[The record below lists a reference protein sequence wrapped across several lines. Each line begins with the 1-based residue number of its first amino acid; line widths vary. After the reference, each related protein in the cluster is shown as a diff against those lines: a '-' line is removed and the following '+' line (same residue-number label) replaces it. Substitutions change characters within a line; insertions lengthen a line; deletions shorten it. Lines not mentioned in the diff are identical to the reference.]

1 MSHKITHQRLA
12 ELVGGELA
20 QGDPEGVVTGLN
32 SITEAVPGEVTFLG
46 NPRYLP
52 ALKTTKATAILVGG
66 DFAESM
72 EGVALIKVANPTFA
86 FSSVIRHFGPPAR
99 DFTPGVHSTACVSS
113 KATFDPQQVSIGP
126 MAVVGDDVV
135 IGDGTTIGA
144 GVCIGQGARLGEDCF
159 LHANCTIG
167 DRCVLGNRVIIHSGT
182 VIGSDGFGYE
192 FVKGRHVKIDQVG
205 IVQIDDDV
213 EIGAACSVDRARFGR
228 TWIGAGT
235 KIDNQVQ
242 IAHNAIV
249 GKHCIIVAHVALA
262 GSVRMG
268 DYVTLA
274 GQVAIG
280 GHLEICNQVTIL
292 AKSGVTKNI
301 TEPGAYMGF
310 PAKPLMEHK
319 RQLAA
324 QSKIPDLMDRIRTLE
339 KRLAALEG
347 GKAEG

>member
-1 MSHKITHQRLA
+1 MSHKITHQHLA
-12 ELVGGELA
+12 ELVGGELV

-32 SITEAVPGEVTFLG
+32 SINEAVAGEVTFLG
-46 NPRYLP
+46 NARYLP
-52 ALKTTKATAILVGG
+52 ALKTTKATVIIVGA
-66 DFAESM
+66 DFTEPM
-72 EGVALIKVANPTFA
+72 EAVALIKVANPTFA
-86 FSSVIRHFGPPAR
+86 FSSVIRHFGPPPR
-99 DFTPGVHSTACVSS
+99 DFEPGVHSTACVSS
-113 KATFDPQQVSIGP
+113 RASFDPQKVSIGP
-126 MAVVGDDVV
+126 MAVIGDDVV
-135 IGDGTTIGA
+135 IGEGTTIGA
-144 GVCIGQGARLGEDCF
+144 GVVIGQGARIGEDCL
-159 LHANCTIG
+159 LHANCTVA
-167 DRCVLGNRVIIHSGT
+167 DRCVLGNRVILHSAS

-213 EIGAACSVDRARFGR
+213 EIGASTTVDRARFGR

-268 DYVTLA
+268 DYVTVA
-274 GQVAIG
+274 GQAAIG

-310 PAKPLMEHK
+310 PAKPLMEGK
-319 RQLAA
+319 RLVASQA
-324 QSKIPDLMDRIRTLE
+324 KIPDLIDRIRTLE
-339 KRLAALEG
+339 KRLAALEA
-347 GKAEG
+347 GKAE

>member
-1 MSHKITHQRLA
+1 MSHKINHQRLA
-12 ELVGGELA
+12 ELVGGELV

-32 SITEAVPGEVTFLG
+32 SINEAVAGEVTFLG
-46 NPRYLP
+46 NARYLP
-52 ALKTTKATAILVGG
+52 ALKTTKATAIIVGP
-66 DFAESM
+66 DFAEPM

-99 DFTPGVHSTACVSS
+99 DFAAGVHPTASVSS
-113 KATFDPQQVSIGP
+113 KASFDPQKVSIGP
-126 MAVVGDDVV
+126 CVVIGDDVV
-135 IGDGTTIGA
+135 IGDGTTIHA
-144 GVCIGQGARLGEDCF
+144 GVVIGDGARIGEDCL
-159 LHANCTIG
+159 LHANSTVA
-167 DRCVLGNRVIIHSGT
+167 DRCVLGNRVILQSGC

-213 EIGAACSVDRARFGR
+213 EIGASTTVDRARFGR

-242 IAHNAIV
+242 IAHNVII

-280 GHLEICNQVTIL
+280 GHLEVCSQVTVL
-292 AKSGVTKNI
+292 AKSAVTKSI
-301 TEPGAYMGF
+301 TEPGAYTGY
-310 PAKPLMEHK
+310 PAKPLMEG
-319 RQLAA
+319 RRIVASQAR
-324 QSKIPDLMDRIRTLE
+324 IPELLDRVRTLE
-339 KRLAALEG
+339 KRLAALDA
-347 GKAEG
+347 GKSE

>member
-12 ELVGGELA
+12 ELVGGELI
-20 QGDPEGVVTGLN
+20 QGDPEGVVSGLN
-32 SITEAVPGEVTFLG
+32 SISEAAEGEVTFLG
-46 NPRYLP
+46 NPRYLA
-52 ALKTTKATAILVGG
+52 ALKTTKATVVLVGP
-66 DFAESM
+66 DFAEPL
-72 EGVALIKVANPTFA
+72 EGKALIRVSNPTFA
-86 FSSVIRHFGPPAR
+86 FSSVIRHFGPTAR
-99 DFTPGVHSTACVSS
+99 DFTAGVHADASVSS
-113 KATFDPQQVSIGP
+113 KASFNPQQVSIGP
-126 MAVVGDDVV
+126 GAVIGDDVV
-135 IGDGTTIGA
+135 IGDGTTIAA
-144 GVCIGQGARLGEDCF
+144 GVVIGHGARIGEDCL
-159 LHANCTIG
+159 LHANCTIA
-167 DRCVLGNRVIIHSGT
+167 DRCILGNRVIIHSGS

-213 EIGAACSVDRARFGR
+213 EIGASTTVDRARFGR

-242 IAHNAIV
+242 IAHNVIV

-280 GHLEICNQVTIL
+280 GHLEICSQVTVL

-301 TEPGAYMGF
+301 TEPGAYIGF
-310 PAKPLMEHK
+310 PAKPLMEG
-319 RQLAA
+319 RRIGAS
-324 QSKIPDLMDRIRTLE
+324 QSKLPELINHVRTLE
-339 KRLAALEG
+339 KRLAALEA
-347 GKAEG
+347 GKAE